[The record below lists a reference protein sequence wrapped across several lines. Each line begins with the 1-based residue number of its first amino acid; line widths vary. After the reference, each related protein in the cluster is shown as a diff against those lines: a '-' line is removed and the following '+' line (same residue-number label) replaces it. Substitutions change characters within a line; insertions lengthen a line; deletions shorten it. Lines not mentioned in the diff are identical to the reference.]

1 MPTKLSQRSTKPR
14 SKPLTSSI
22 CSASMCIA
30 CEDRP
35 RAVRNRPC
43 GHAVFCSVCTIKAID
58 AEHKC
63 FACPTCRAEVTHL
76 QLAGKKPAL
85 KRMPTFEEDLPT
97 GVACDVPTVFDF
109 LQARATRGKGELAAA
124 ARAAIETWQGDG
136 QNLGGGV
143 RVVPQLRSTTHD
155 STQVARLA
163 HGRLAR
169 SHWIVELAETP
180 PRDLARLRSAFASLD
195 SRRTGQVPRH
205 MLQPCLRQGGIE
217 LTPAQVREALEMFST
232 REYDGRFDWTRF
244 LEQVESPRRQEEF
257 LARLELAEQ
266 RDAAAAAANAH
277 MIYRMRA
284 RQRIL
289 ARGGTWPPPGWSVL
303 ASHWSHLE
311 A

>member
-1 MPTKLSQRSTKPR
+1 MPTKLSQRSKTQSTKPR
-14 SKPLTSSI
+14 SKPLTSSMCI
-22 CSASMCIA
+22 ESMCIA

-35 RAVRNRPC
+35 RVVRNRPC
-43 GHAVFCSVCTIKAID
+43 GHAVFCSVCTIKAVD

-63 FACPTCRAEVTHL
+63 FACPTCRGEVTHL
-76 QLAGKKPAL
+76 EVLQWTGDKPAL
-85 KRMPTFEEDLPT
+85 KRMPTFEEELAT
-97 GVACDVPTVFDF
+97 GVAHVPAAAVFDF

-124 ARAAIETWQGDG
+124 AHAAIDTWE
-136 QNLGGGV
+136 GGGRDSGGGISV
-143 RVVPQLRSTTHD
+143 DPQLRSMTHD
-155 STQVARLA
+155 STQVTRPAQ
-163 HGRLAR
+163 GRLAR

-257 LARLELAEQ
+257 LARLERAEQ
-266 RDAAAAAANAH
+266 RDAAAAAANAQL
-277 MIYRMRA
+277 IYRMRA

-289 ARGGTWPPPGWSVL
+289 DRGGTWPPPGWS
-303 ASHWSHLE
+303 HL
-311 A
+311 